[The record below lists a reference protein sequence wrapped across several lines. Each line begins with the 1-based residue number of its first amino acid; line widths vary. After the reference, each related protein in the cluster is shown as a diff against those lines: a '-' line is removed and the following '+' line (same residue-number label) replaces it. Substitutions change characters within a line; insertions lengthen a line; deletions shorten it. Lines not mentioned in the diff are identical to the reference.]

1 VPWLRRRAEGD
12 SPLRHR
18 DFALY
23 VGATVAT
30 AFAIE
35 MSFVAIGWQVYA
47 IHSDPLDLGLVGLA
61 MFLPLPLLALP
72 AGHLSDRY
80 PRRTVLAVSL
90 GLDALVA
97 IGLLA
102 VTRAGADETWP
113 FFALAFVT
121 GVASAIGAPAGRAMT
136 PSLVPQAILVKAFA
150 QRSVATQLSVI
161 AGPALGGLLFA
172 LDPELVY
179 AVASVFSLASL
190 AAVLAM
196 HAGRDGAGA
205 GTPDLASVLGGVRLV
220 RRTPVL
226 LGAISLDL
234 FAVLFG
240 GAVALLPIFAR
251 DVLEV
256 GPAGLGVLRAAP
268 AVGALCAAFVLAH
281 RPVRRHA
288 GRTLLIVVALHG
300 ITMVV
305 FGLSGTMWLSLAALA
320 AGGAVDTVSVVLR
333 QTILPLVTPDEL
345 RGRVTAVEM
354 VFISASHEL
363 GAFESGVAAA
373 LIGAV
378 PAVVVGGVVTIG
390 VALTWTRLFP
400 QLAEVDRLDE
410 LQPVEAVLS

>member
-1 VPWLRRRAEGD
+1 MPWLRRRPAGD

-23 VGATVAT
+23 VAATVADGL
-30 AFAIE
+30 ALE

-47 IHSDPLDLGLVGLA
+47 IHRDPLDLGIVGLA

-72 AGHLSDRY
+72 AGHWSDRY
-80 PRRTVLAVSL
+80 PRRTVLAL
-90 GLDALVA
+90 AIALDAAVA
-97 IGLLA
+97 IGLLV
-102 VTRAGADETWP
+102 VTRSGASQTWP

-121 GVASAIGAPAGRAMT
+121 GVATAVGSPAGRAMT

-150 QRSVATQLSVI
+150 QRSVALQLSVI
-161 AGPALGGLLFA
+161 VGPAVGGLLFA

-179 AVASVFSLASL
+179 VVSSVFSLAAL
-190 AAVLAM
+190 VAILAM
-196 HAGRDGAGA
+196 HTGRDGAGA
-205 GTPDLASVLGGVRLV
+205 GSPDLASVLGGVRLV

-240 GAVALLPIFAR
+240 GAVALLPVFAR

-256 GPAGLGVLRAAP
+256 GPAGLGLLRAAP
-268 AVGALCAAFVLAH
+268 AVGALGAAIVLAH
-281 RPVRRHA
+281 RPVQRRA
-288 GRTLLIVVALHG
+288 GRTLLTVVGLYG
-300 ITMVV
+300 ITIVV
-305 FGLSGTMWLSLAALA
+305 FGLSETMWLSLLALA

-354 VFISASHEL
+354 VFISASNEL

-373 LIGAV
+373 LLGAV
-378 PAVVVGGVVTIG
+378 PAVVVGGLVTIG

-400 QLAEVDRLDE
+400 QLARVDRLDDLE
-410 LQPVEAVLS
+410 PVEAAA

>member
-102 VTRAGADETWP
+102 VTRAGAGETWP

-288 GRTLLIVVALHG
+288 GRTLLIVVALYG

-305 FGLSGTMWLSLAALA
+305 FGLSETMWLSLAALA

-354 VFISASHEL
+354 VFISASNEL